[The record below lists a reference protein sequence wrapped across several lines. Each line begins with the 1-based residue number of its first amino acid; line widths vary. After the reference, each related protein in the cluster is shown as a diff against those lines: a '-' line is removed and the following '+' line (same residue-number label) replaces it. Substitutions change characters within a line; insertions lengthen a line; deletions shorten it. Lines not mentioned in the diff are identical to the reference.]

1 MKKWMLITVVIAS
14 MISGLTGS
22 ASALGIEAAIGGWY
36 QTPSGTLGYKALDS
50 GDILD
55 IEDDLNYG
63 DESRVAARVNIDM
76 PLFFPNI
83 YLMATPMEFNE
94 TGRKSGGFTFGDYNF
109 DPGPFD
115 SKTCLDSYDIGLYY
129 GIPLLKTATLKK
141 LNVDIGINI
150 RLIDFDVSI
159 HQASSGLD
167 ESESGVLPVPMVF
180 AAVQFRP
187 VKKLSF
193 EVEGRGISVSGN
205 DLFSLIGRVKVKIF
219 GPVFAA
225 GGYRYEKLNIDED
238 DVDVELEVRG
248 PFLEAGFSF

>member
-1 MKKWMLITVVIAS
+1 
-14 MISGLTGS
+14 
-22 ASALGIEAAIGGWY
+22 
-36 QTPSGTLGYKALDS
+36 
-50 GDILD
+50 
-55 IEDDLNYG
+55 
-63 DESRVAARVNIDM
+63 M

-141 LNVDIGINI
+141 LNIDIGINI

-180 AAVQFRP
+180 AAVQFTP
-187 VKKLSF
+187 IKKLSF
-193 EVEGRGISVSGN
+193 EVEGRGISISGN

-219 GPVFAA
+219 GPVLPPADTGMKNLILMKMMWMLSLRSAGLSWKSAVLSKQCLDEKSPTCGVASQSCNPHVLKYACGCSFACA
-225 GGYRYEKLNIDED
+225 LHLGNFSSKHQGKVETQDFRLNTNIVGYLLVCAQRPSLI
-238 DVDVELEVRG
+238 
-248 PFLEAGFSF
+248 